1 VARPAETDAATQ
13 RVLAE
18 LERRGLLLQAGREF
32 PSIANLIAGDEIKGS
47 WWTHPK
53 SNLIYWVCQDLED
66 HPRVAEARLLAGKV
80 THLWQSVWPD
90 VAAVALA
97 RMPWQFEGLSA
108 AARGLLE
115 GVDHEPVRTDAIA
128 WNSPEKLGDVCRLL
142 ERRLLVKSL
151 ELHTSSGKHAKQ
163 LMSWEA
169 WWKQCGS
176 GAVPS
181 VAAARAHLESLV
193 GDATHL
199 LPWHVRSRGL
209 RTR

>member
-1 VARPAETDAATQ
+1 VARPPETDAATQ
-13 RVLAE
+13 LVLAE
-18 LERRGLLLQAGREF
+18 LERRELLLQAGREF

-151 ELHTSSGKHAKQ
+151 ELHTASGKHAKQ
-163 LMSWEA
+163 LMSWDT
-169 WWKQCGS
+169 WWEQRGR
-176 GAVPS
+176 GVLPS
-181 VAAARAHLESLV
+181 VAAARTHLESLV
-193 GDATHL
+193 GDAARL
-199 LPWHVRSRGL
+199 LPWQTRSRGL